1 MATMIRVLLRLMG
14 KNAGDTRSGCS
25 RVLRDP
31 PLAAP
36 AIAKRSC
43 PETIL
48 EEANRFCKSLLS
60 LTDLSKSEAMAIRW
74 VAKTIADEVS
84 ILRKEASDSAAEG
97 GESLVEVTFLAAE
110 QGKTEIRAE
119 SQNMKGDVGGDV
131 EEDGSVNVD
140 ICRSGEKV
148 AKREGEDSA
157 ASATVAK
164 IASLGDSG
172 EDESRS
178 GTDEEYDNG
187 DESSDT
193 GEDFSSGKSSS
204 EQEGSEREIDL
215 GENEQNEQRSFSP
228 QLQVPSEI
236 DSLGHNSVS
245 VVVYAKALE
254 PDCMGGNKLYQ
265 AVVSEASSGYALNM
279 LDELPLPKQEI
290 ED

>member
-1 MATMIRVLLRLMG
+1 MTMVNKFSVLGSIDDGDYDKSFTSSYG
-14 KNAGDTRSGCS
+14 KNAGDTRSGRS

-36 AIAKRSC
+36 AIAKRSF

-84 ILRKEASDSAAEG
+84 ILRKGEAFDSQRLSTLEKRINYLKRSKSPITFYPRWGEASDSATEG
-97 GESLVEVTFLAAE
+97 GESLVEATFFAAE

-119 SQNMKGDVGGDV
+119 SLNMKGDVGGDV

-148 AKREGEDSA
+148 ATREGEDSA

-172 EDESRS
+172 EDESRL
-178 GTDEEYDNG
+178 GTDG
-187 DESSDT
+187 
-193 GEDFSSGKSSS
+193 
-204 EQEGSEREIDL
+204 
-215 GENEQNEQRSFSP
+215 
-228 QLQVPSEI
+228 
-236 DSLGHNSVS
+236 
-245 VVVYAKALE
+245 
-254 PDCMGGNKLYQ
+254 
-265 AVVSEASSGYALNM
+265 
-279 LDELPLPKQEI
+279 
-290 ED
+290 